1 MEAVIDKDRSS
12 ALLAVQ
18 LEADLLVI
26 PTGVDQVAIHFGTP
40 QEQWL
45 SQLSPEL
52 AVNYAAAGH
61 FGEGSMQPKVEAI
74 LDFLRERPTA
84 AGLITSPACIAA
96 ALERRSGTW
105 IENDGPRNA
114 EAANHTNKEKQS

>member
-1 MEAVIDKDRSS
+1 M
-12 ALLAVQ
+12 
-18 LEADLLVI
+18 
-26 PTGVDQVAIHFGTP
+26 DQVAIHFGTP
-40 QEQWL
+40 EEQWL
-45 SQLSPEL
+45 SRLSPEL
-52 AVNYAAAGH
+52 AVNYASAGH

-105 IENDGPRNA
+105 IENDGPRDA
-114 EAANHTNKEKQS
+114 EAASNTNKEKQS